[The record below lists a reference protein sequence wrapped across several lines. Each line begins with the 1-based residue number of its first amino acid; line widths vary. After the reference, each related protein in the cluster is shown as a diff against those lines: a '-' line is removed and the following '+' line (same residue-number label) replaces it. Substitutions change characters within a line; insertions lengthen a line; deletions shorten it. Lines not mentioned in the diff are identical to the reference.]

1 MDEIWKILIICLISA
16 VINIV
21 LRPKSGEYAFGITLA
36 TGIIVL
42 IYVVKLISAPI
53 SQFSEKLES
62 YGIETEYFGIALKAV
77 GISYITDFIAEAC
90 RDSGQASL
98 AAKAELAGKA
108 TIFLLSAPLIF
119 SVLETAVGFL
129 K

>member
-1 MDEIWKILIICLISA
+1 METIWKILIICLLAA

-21 LRPKSGEYAFGITLA
+21 LRPKAGEYAFGITLA
-36 TGIIVL
+36 TGVIVL
-42 IYVVKLISAPI
+42 IYTVKLISGPI
-53 SQFSEKLES
+53 TDFTQKLES
-62 YGIETEYFGIALKAV
+62 YGIETEYFGTALKAV

-108 TIFLLSAPLIF
+108 TIFLLSAPLIL